1 MKLNYRQNLVE
12 DDIKMPPPGIENE
25 NYRAKRKSL
34 WSDKYIGS
42 LIVAVGISYMGFG
55 LVSPL
60 RTLYARSEGASG
72 GEVGLMGAAFLF
84 SGFVFLFPFGWLSD
98 RVNRIN
104 LIIGGLFAHLII
116 TLLYSVTAS
125 GELFIALRFAEGIS
139 TAAVMPAARATLADL
154 IPKGRNGEAFG
165 LMGAAITFG
174 MLGGPPVGTFLAEA
188 FGYTLAYWL
197 AAGMFLPSIGL
208 VIYAFRNYRQAS
220 LRPVTGSN
228 SQVSPEGD
236 LYQTR
241 PEAESLWTVP
251 IIMGC
256 LFRIALGIGPGL
268 AITVW
273 SIYMA
278 DLGFSLVLIG
288 WTYTVYAI
296 PMLLV
301 SPSAGRIS
309 DRYGRLPMM
318 FAGGLFLG
326 VVWVLYGVLTAFVA
340 FVILGIIEGSLDAI
354 GRTANDGY
362 LADHSPARQRGKA
375 QAIFNA
381 ATQFG
386 SLAGAIASGF
396 LYEIDKALPFILLGI
411 VQFALTAFCLVVLA
425 VYHRRTRARTVS
437 A

>member
-12 DDIKMPPPGIENE
+12 DNIQLPPPGIENE
-25 NYRAKRKSL
+25 NFRAKRKSL

-42 LIVAVGISYMGFG
+42 LIIAVGISYLGFG

-98 RVNRIN
+98 RVNRVN

-116 TLLYSVTAS
+116 TLLYSLTTS

-139 TAAVMPAARATLADL
+139 AAAVMPAARATLADL

-197 AAGMFLPSIGL
+197 AAGMFLPSIAL
-208 VIYAFRNYRQAS
+208 VYYAFRNYHQAS
-220 LRPVTGSN
+220 LRPADLAN
-228 SQVSPEGD
+228 RQVKPEGD
-236 LYQTR
+236 LSVT
-241 PEAESLWTVP
+241 PADAETLWTVP
-251 IIMGC
+251 VVMGS

-288 WTYTVYAI
+288 WTYTVYAV

-301 SPSAGRIS
+301 SPSAGRFS

-318 FAGGLFLG
+318 FMGGLFLG
-326 VVWVLYGVLTAFVA
+326 VVWVLYGILTTFIAFI
-340 FVILGIIEGSLDAI
+340 ILGIIEGSLDAI

-362 LADHSPARQRGKA
+362 LADHSPARQRGRA

-381 ATQFG
+381 ATQLG
-386 SLAGAIASGF
+386 SLVGAIASGF

-411 VQFALTAFCLVVLA
+411 VQFILTALCLVVLV
-425 VYHRRTRARTVS
+425 VYHRRKRVLAIPD
-437 A
+437 